1 MKDKSVVIGV
11 CGSIAAYKSIDLLR
25 NLQKKNID
33 VSIIMT
39 KSAQQ
44 FITPLT
50 FKTLS
55 NDRTYIDLFDESEA
69 PLIHLELSKS
79 DLIVIYPA
87 TANIMAKIA
96 NGIADDLLSTVLLA
110 YEQPIIFAPA
120 MNTRMYKNK
129 TTADNVNKLLESGHI
144 VIQPGEGDLAC
155 GEDGKG
161 RLVDTDVVIAEIEN
175 YLSKRNQLKGKKI
188 MVSAGPTREK
198 IDLMRYVSN
207 RSSGKMG
214 YEIADELAFMGAD
227 VLLITGAAD
236 RPTDKEN
243 IELVKVETTEQ
254 MKDEVLSRL
263 KNCDALIMAAA
274 VADFKPSKTSENK
287 IKRNDNIEIILVPTS
302 DILLEVSKV
311 KHKKDLLVV
320 GFCAEDKD
328 LENRAKDKLKKKK
341 LDFIIANDISRKDI
355 GAESDYNEVLIID
368 SKGKT
373 TKLQK
378 DTKKQIARQIID
390 HIFDKHYSST

>member
-1 MKDKSVVIGV
+1 MGDKSVVIGI

-50 FKTLS
+50 LKTLS
-55 NDRTYIDLFDESEA
+55 NNQTYIDLFDEGGA

-79 DLIVIYPA
+79 DLIVLYPA
-87 TANIMAKIA
+87 TANIIAKVA

-110 YEQPIIFAPA
+110 YKQPIIFAPA
-120 MNTRMYKNK
+120 MNTRMYENK
-129 TTADNVNKLLESGHI
+129 ATVDNINKLLESGHI
-144 VIQPGEGDLAC
+144 VIQPDEGDLAC

-161 RLVDTDVVIAEIEN
+161 RLVDTDAVIAEIEN
-175 YLSKRNQLKGKKI
+175 YFNKRDGLKGKKV
-188 MVSAGPTREK
+188 MVTAGPTREK

-207 RSSGKMG
+207 RSSGKTG
-214 YEIADELAFMGAD
+214 YEISNELAFRGAE
-227 VLLITGAAD
+227 VILISGPVQQAVSSGI
-236 RPTDKEN
+236 K
-243 IELVKVETTEQ
+243 LVKVETSEQ
-254 MKDEVLSRL
+254 MKDEVLSRI
-263 KNCDALIMAAA
+263 KKCDALIMAAA
-274 VADFKPSKTSENK
+274 VADFKPAKTSENK
-287 IKRNDNIEIILVPTS
+287 IKRNDNIEITLVPTS

-328 LENRAKDKLKKKK
+328 LEKRASEKLRKKK

-368 SKGKT
+368 LKGNT

-390 HIFDKHYSST
+390 HIFHKNYSSA